1 MGTQK
6 EADDPIKMAGAHAMQ
21 TLVDRVIEAPWDV
34 PLRVSLASVARLRSY
49 RKVANETVSNTE
61 QVRALADV
69 IALSALEG
77 LDQFYEAYLSFTSIF
92 AYQHPEICVALAEG
106 LPEILATPPELV
118 DKGQWSSACESLGN
132 TAAAA
137 GSAGKTDLR
146 DRITAAGV
154 AFATALGSKPG
165 IRSFD
170 ARAVAK
176 MLLFAR
182 MPAEALDVIMKI
194 PSEALNRDHWLLYRK
209 AEAELG
215 VHKLED
221 GLSTAE
227 RALALAR
234 DDKKG
239 LERIASYYELLSKC
253 HEALGATDAAI
264 AQTEAALESCQ
275 AGKYRNALSG
285 RLEELKR
292 RASTH

>member
-1 MGTQK
+1 M
-6 EADDPIKMAGAHAMQ
+6 
-21 TLVDRVIEAPWDV
+21 
-34 PLRVSLASVARLRSY
+34 
-49 RKVANETVSNTE
+49 SNTE

-106 LPEILATPPELV
+106 FPEILSMPPELV

-154 AFATALGSKPG
+154 VFATALGSKPG
-165 IRSFD
+165 IKSFD

-176 MLLFAR
+176 MFLFAR
-182 MPAEALDVIMKI
+182 MPAEALDVIMKVS
-194 PSEALNRDHWLLYRK
+194 PEALNKDHWLLYRK

-215 VHKLED
+215 VGKQED
-221 GLSTAE
+221 GLNTAE
-227 RALALAR
+227 RALALAK

-239 LERIASYYELLSKC
+239 LDRIASYYELLSRC

-264 AQTEAALESCQ
+264 AQTEAALEACQ

-285 RLEELKR
+285 RLEELKL

>member
-1 MGTQK
+1 MPRVLSLTRI
-6 EADDPIKMAGAHAMQ
+6 DPQMVGSIPDTIRLYLENLFSSSKQMRF
-21 TLVDRVIEAPWDV
+21 LVCN
-34 PLRVSLASVARLRSY
+34 ST
-49 RKVANETVSNTE
+49 TVSNTE

-194 PSEALNRDHWLLYRK
+194 PSEA
-209 AEAELG
+209 
-215 VHKLED
+215 
-221 GLSTAE
+221 STGTIGSYT
-227 RALALAR
+227 AR
-234 DDKKG
+234 
-239 LERIASYYELLSKC
+239 
-253 HEALGATDAAI
+253 
-264 AQTEAALESCQ
+264 
-275 AGKYRNALSG
+275 
-285 RLEELKR
+285 LKQNWEFISWR
-292 RASTH
+292 MD